1 MSHPNDKAPLSQ
13 PLTVEIGDANNGR
26 TESNNNLFPNG
37 NICANNNDD
46 DSESLGPLPP
56 KWERAYTESGEVYF
70 IDHGTGTSH
79 WLDPRLSK
87 FQKKSLEDCLDDELP
102 YGWEKISDPHYGT
115 YFIDHVNRRTQYEN
129 PVLQAKRAQI
139 DSTGHTQQQSS
150 EAASS
155 VNNEPRIA
163 SAFTRNPA
171 ELCGQRVRTALVKS
185 SRGLGF
191 TIVGGDD
198 RDGADEFLQ
207 IKSVVPKGPAWLDGR
222 LRTGDVI
229 VRVNDVCVLGY
240 THGRIVRL
248 FQSIPA
254 GSTVALEVCRG
265 YPLPFDP
272 NDPNTEVVTTIAVDS
287 HLTLSS
293 PTKERGRLGQL
304 GGRPPPLAN
313 SAAAAAALVDTNYN
327 LLAQLYGPGG
337 GGGGSSTGSGHL
349 EGLDDKVAS
358 DGAISVPT
366 QTQTPSGPPDDISLQ
381 QQMSQMS
388 LASPSPSPLSPT
400 SPTST
405 SSLPNNSSQPIQEVL
420 VAIVKGNL
428 GFGFTIADSACGQR
442 VKKILDRQRCKD
454 LQEGDVLLA
463 INDCSLLRM
472 AHDDVVQVLKNCAY
486 NSEATICVQR
496 GGSGSVSKS
505 AAFFGRGGNKTVL
518 GGRKALGLTSQLPL
532 MVGGNG
538 SMFRSK
544 TPTAD
549 IYSTQPREVLPSR
562 PKTPVIDTRHIHST
576 TTKAPPQTHNGPNLY
591 ADRAQLRLSLIDTC
605 DDRGDCDRLDG
616 EGETEA
622 LDVDVDVDVDLD
634 VDDVDNVD
642 QDMDLRHQLHHIQH
656 HMQMQQQHLPP
667 DHIGPRHKYHR
678 YDCQCYACYAT
689 PTDERRMI
697 NGDSNASNG
706 GGMYDV
712 LPSAS
717 PVNGHHLL
725 KMNNVGPWWPNGPI
739 PNNGQPQH
747 MHNQVAGTYQ
757 DMSVVLH
764 RQERGFGFRIVGGIE
779 DRSQVAVGHIVP
791 GGAADLDGR
800 LRTGDELLS
809 VDGCTVVKASHRQ
822 VVRLMSAATARGQ
835 VSLILRRRQP
845 APVLHPPQFNQ
856 PPNPTAY
863 DVTVTRAE
871 HEGFGFVII
880 SSVNKIGSTIGR
892 LIEDSPAERCGRLR
906 VGDFIVAVNRI
917 DITHLSHG
925 DIVNL
930 IKESGLTVTLT
941 IAPTTD

>member
-37 NICANNNDD
+37 NICGNNNDD

-129 PVLQAKRAQI
+129 PVLQAKRAQNT
-139 DSTGHTQQQSS
+139 SHSQQPQ
-150 EAASS
+150 AG
-155 VNNEPRIA
+155 P
-163 SAFTRNPA
+163 SAPNTTNVTFTRNPA

-240 THGRIVRL
+240 THSRIVRL
-248 FQSIPA
+248 FQAIPA

-287 HLTLSS
+287 HVTLSS
-293 PTKERGRLGQL
+293 PTERGRLGS
-304 GGRPPPLAN
+304 A
-313 SAAAAAALVDTNYN
+313 STAAAPAALVDTNYN
-327 LLAQLYGPGG
+327 LLAQLYGS
-337 GGGGSSTGSGHL
+337 GGSDHL
-349 EGLDDKVAS
+349 DGMDDKDATNSAVTPTS
-358 DGAISVPT
+358 QNVPGA
-366 QTQTPSGPPDDISLQ
+366 D
-381 QQMSQMS
+381 SQMS

-400 SPTST
+400 SPTSPTST
-405 SSLPNNSSQPIQEVL
+405 SSLPNTNNSSQPVQEVF
-420 VAIVKGNL
+420 VAIVKGTL

-472 AHDDVVQVLKNCAY
+472 AHDDVVQVLKNCAN

-496 GGSGSVSKS
+496 GNS
-505 AAFFGRGGNKTVL
+505 ATKAHAATFIGR
-518 GGRKALGLTSQLPL
+518 RKPGCLSQLPL
-532 MVGGNG
+532 LVGGNNAC
-538 SMFRSK
+538 SNSLFRSK

-549 IYSTQPREVLPSR
+549 IYSTQPREILPSR

-576 TTKAPPQTHNGPNLY
+576 TAKTPPPQQTPNGSNLY
-591 ADRAQLRLSLIDTC
+591 ADRAQLRLSLIDTG
-605 DDRGDCDRLDG
+605 DGQVDCDGL
-616 EGETEA
+616 EGDAAEV
-622 LDVDVDVDVDLD
+622 LDVDVDVDLD
-634 VDDVDNVD
+634 VDD
-642 QDMDLRHQLHHIQH
+642 MDLRHQLHRIHL
-656 HMQMQQQHLPP
+656 QQQQQQELPP

-678 YDCQCYACYAT
+678 YDCQCYSCYAAN
-689 PTDERRMI
+689 DERRV
-697 NGDSNASNG
+697 NGSSNG
-706 GGMYDV
+706 STNERMYDV

-717 PVNGHHLL
+717 PVNGHLL
-725 KMNNVGPWWPNGPI
+725 KMNNGPWWPNGPV
-739 PNNGQPQH
+739 PTAASNSPQPPS
-747 MHNQVAGTYQ
+747 TYH

-764 RQERGFGFRIVGGIE
+764 RQEHGFGFRIVGGIE

-791 GGAADLDGR
+791 GGSADLDGR

-809 VDGCTVVKASHRQ
+809 VDGCSVVKASHRQ
-822 VVRLMSAATARGQ
+822 VVRLMSAATSHGQ
-835 VSLILRRRQP
+835 VALILRRRQP
-845 APVLHPPQFNQ
+845 PATLMHPPQFNQ
-856 PPNPTAY
+856 PPNPATY
-863 DVTVTRAE
+863 DVTVTRSE

-906 VGDFIVAVNRI
+906 VGDYIVAVNRI